1 MPKTT
6 SEIINEWAETAEGFN
21 LIDGRG
27 WVDVQ
32 ATAKKYASDSRRDT
46 YERHEWEASAAR
58 FIEAVDESPRWC
70 LDLKENAM
78 LDAAE
83 VVTWPW
89 LLPWKGR
96 RGAA

>member
-1 MPKTT
+1 MTATT
-6 SEIINEWAETAEGFN
+6 SEIIDEWAETAEGFN

-46 YERHEWEASAAR
+46 YERPEWEASATR
-58 FIEAVDESPRWC
+58 FIKAVDESPRWC
-70 LDLKENAM
+70 LDLEENAV

-83 VVTWPW
+83 VVVFPWPLDW
-89 LLPWKGR
+89 QGR
-96 RGAA
+96 RRSA